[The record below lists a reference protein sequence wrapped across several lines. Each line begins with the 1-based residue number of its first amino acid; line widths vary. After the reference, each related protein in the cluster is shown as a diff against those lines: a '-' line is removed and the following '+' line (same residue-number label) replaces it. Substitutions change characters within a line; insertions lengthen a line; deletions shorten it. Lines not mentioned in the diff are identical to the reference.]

1 MTGLP
6 HVDGGSLLDS
16 LAVGADLLVAV
27 GTDDGGLAGDDAVV
41 VAELD
46 AVAVRG
52 EEDRRAHELVV
63 LSGKGTTRKRLF

>member
-1 MTGLP
+1 MPCFP
-6 HVDGGSLLDS
+6 HVDGGSLLDA

-27 GTDDGGLAGDDAVV
+27 GPDDGGLAGDDAVV

-63 LSGKGTTRKRLF
+63 L

>member
-1 MTGLP
+1 MLSKENKSNSLVTGLP

-16 LAVGADLLVAV
+16 LAVGADLLVPV
-27 GTDDGGLAGDDAVV
+27 GPDDGGLAGDDAVV

-63 LSGKGTTRKRLF
+63 L